1 MNLSTY
7 AMTQN
12 KLSEE
17 ITAVDGITTQC
28 LNRFAPV
35 VAQDFFKVKRNN
47 RLKFRKSIYS
57 VHKRQINSWTCSH
70 LSNYTSNHFKV
81 YFWTHL
87 LLIPG
92 TYQIHEQQNS
102 LSSTCIISMTSKDS
116 SGCPDTFFTNAEQR
130 FTNSPATQPC
140 SNLGKKGPGRLLCWG
155 WKMLQFR
162 QYFVCTYLY
171 TIYLNLSCLNLSI
184 LSSLTWSN
192 LILTQKMPATQFILK
207 SCMSELAKC
216 VCGCILETNKNHEA
230 SSFCGILKQ
239 QTYLCYKRSGLTSL
253 KRNQQSPYFDSQPFH
268 VSNQIWRW
276 LPSLKLT

>member
-1 MNLSTY
+1 MWVQEYVPCREPFNLY

-12 KLSEE
+12 KLNEE

-140 SNLGKKGPGRLLCWG
+140 SNLGKKGRGGFSVGVERCFNFANIL
-155 WKMLQFR
+155 
-162 QYFVCTYLY
+162 FVP
-171 TIYLNLSCLNLSI
+171 IYLPSIWICLVLTYLSCLL
-184 LSSLTWSN
+184 LPD
-192 LILTQKMPATQFILK
+192 LI
-207 SCMSELAKC
+207 
-216 VCGCILETNKNHEA
+216 
-230 SSFCGILKQ
+230 
-239 QTYLCYKRSGLTSL
+239 
-253 KRNQQSPYFDSQPFH
+253 
-268 VSNQIWRW
+268 
-276 LPSLKLT
+276 